1 MTYTHGPDPYT
12 PIMPPSLPTL
22 RIRGSSRN
30 APLSVMSPPKSSNL
44 SQLACRQITNPKLL
58 YALLPIPA
66 TRHHHFPSL
75 FPVLMPI
82 QPIHTISLLLTTFYQ
97 CDLGA
102 QNILT
107 QTRTKKL
114 RSSLRGAK
122 VLPTSRIPKIVPMLL
137 HSSSRTLIKIA
148 QAPMLPPSF
157 HA

>member
-82 QPIHTISLLLTTFYQ
+82 QPIHTISLLLTTFTNAISVHKTY
-97 CDLGA
+97 LHKPE
-102 QNILT
+102 
-107 QTRTKKL
+107 R
-114 RSSLRGAK
+114 RSSGALYVEPK
-122 VLPTSRIPKIVPMLL
+122 FYRLPESPKL
-137 HSSSRTLIKIA
+137 SQCSFT
-148 QAPMLPPSF
+148 QAPEP
-157 HA
+157 